1 MADPATLRNQARC
14 YDCEIPSGMFMAVM
28 AYILQQTIDGVTV
41 SADASTL
48 ANDARCYDCIGVTPG
63 MIIDLLVNL
72 NAGGGGGGGGGGGI
86 SSGVVDPVAA
96 PTNPAVDNVYFN
108 IANVNAI
115 TEWLWPAGG
124 AAWSQVV

>member
-14 YDCEIPSGMFMAVM
+14 YDCEIPAGMFMAVM

-41 SADASTL
+41 SADPATL

-72 NAGGGGGGGGGGGI
+72 NAGGGGGGGGTTQVYTGAAPPAAPGDPTKPALFYPTGGG
-86 SSGVVDPVAA
+86 SLQQWDVA
-96 PTNPAVDNVYFN
+96 
-108 IANVNAI
+108 
-115 TEWLWPAGG
+115 G
-124 AAWSQVV
+124 AAWV